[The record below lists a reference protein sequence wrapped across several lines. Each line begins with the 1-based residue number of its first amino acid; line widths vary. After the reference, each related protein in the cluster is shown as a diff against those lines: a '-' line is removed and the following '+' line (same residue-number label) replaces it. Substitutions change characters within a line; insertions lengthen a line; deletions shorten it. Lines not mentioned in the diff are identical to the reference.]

1 MAIDK
6 RGGGQAPKW
15 ASREST
21 PGLKID
27 SGPFIGIIKNNV
39 DPSRQGRLQVWIPD
53 LGGDEQEP
61 SNWYTVRYAS
71 PFFGSTIGLPG
82 SPDENAFGIEQQTY
96 GFWAVPPD
104 INNLVLLTFVMGDPG
119 RGFWFAC
126 VPNTPSM
133 AMVPGISRMPDDIR
147 PIVNKDF
154 TSRTESAGGVYLP
167 VTERNTNSV
176 ANDTNP
182 NFTIASRLIH
192 TYQANV
198 VIEQGLDRDPVRG
211 TITSSSQRDSPSQ
224 VIGLSTPGRA
234 LPDLA
239 EFPNLEDL
247 LKTQALSI
255 ETVQS
260 FPARKGG
267 HSFVLD
273 DGDVRGDS
281 RLVRLRSAA
290 GHQIVLHDTANV
302 IYISNSLGTS
312 WVELTPDGSVNIYS
326 GGSVNVRAEQDL
338 NLHADSNV
346 NIHAGDTIQMYA
358 GSTIQSQTKIQ
369 LTKADDIFNLN
380 AGVVGV
386 RSGGNMNVRSVTLDV
401 ETEGNIVIKSNA
413 YTSIETFALMN
424 LKAGRF
430 HANVKNELVLNS
442 TTNSVTGATSGWTTT
457 GELWVNG
464 SKVYLNTSGKKVVTP
479 IPTVAPVQPAIN
491 PDLTLYKQP
500 GVKYDDGVKRWFKEA
515 GQFESVAP
523 FTPTHEPWARA
534 TGLKKYSDG
543 TAENPKD
550 QTPGA

>member
-6 RGGGQAPKW
+6 RGGGQTPKW
-15 ASREST
+15 ANRENT

-82 SPDENAFGIEQQTY
+82 SPDENSFGIEQQTY

-104 INNLVLLTFVMGDPG
+104 LNNLVLLTFVMGDPG

-133 AMVPGISRMPDDIR
+133 AMVPGVSRMPDNIR
-147 PIVNKDF
+147 PIVNKEF
-154 TSRTESAGGVYLP
+154 SVRTETAGGVYLP
-167 VTERNTNSV
+167 VTERNTNTV

-182 NFTIASRLIH
+182 NFAAAPRLVH
-192 TYQANV
+192 PFQANI

-239 EFPNLEDL
+239 EFPNLEEL
-247 LKTQALSI
+247 LKTQALTI

-260 FPARKGG
+260 FPSRKGG
-267 HSFVLD
+267 HSFVMD
-273 DGDVRGDS
+273 DGDVRGES

-338 NLHADSNV
+338 NFHADGNV

-358 GSTIQSQTKIQ
+358 GSTIQSQTKIH

-380 AGVVGV
+380 AGVVGL
-386 RSGGNMNVRSVTLDV
+386 RSGGNMDMQSLNGSWT
-401 ETEGNIVIKSNA
+401 T
-413 YTSIETFALMN
+413 
-424 LKAGRF
+424 AGLTNF
-430 HANVKNELVLNS
+430 YFGSMHVK
-442 TTNSVTGATSGWTTT
+442 TTNETVINSNTNSSTGTVSGWNTNS
-457 GELWVNG
+457 GELWLKG
-464 SKVYLNTSGKKVVTP
+464 SKVYLNTSGKVPINPDSPITP
-479 IPTVAPVQPAIN
+479 ELN
-491 PDLTLYKQP
+491 PDLTLYKQT
-500 GVKYDDGVKRWFKEA
+500 GVKYDDGIKRWFKET

-543 TAENPKD
+543 TAEKPKD
-550 QTPGA
+550 QTTGTK